1 MRGLSPK
8 KLLDCG
14 FKFEHGLEDI
24 PSPLDLVTFIPTY
37 IIGPFICPNVPAS
50 VHASLAMVLGYSERF
65 CGGVYLSFVR
75 FIFISRERER
85 EREMEGDKGKV
96 CVTGGTGFLASWL
109 IMRLLEHGYSVHTT
123 IRPDPGELLFLFSL
137 STQLR

>member
-1 MRGLSPK
+1 MLT
-8 KLLDCG
+8 LNQ
-14 FKFEHGLEDI
+14 
-24 PSPLDLVTFIPTY
+24 Y
-37 IIGPFICPNVPAS
+37 IICNFIDYIIFLINFLTVLFFLINVLLLIYIYIYIKLS
-50 VHASLAMVLGYSERF
+50 ILCHLCDSSSL
-65 CGGVYLSFVR
+65 
-75 FIFISRERER
+75 RER